1 MVDLT
6 LKKYWMLYY
15 IVKKFWPDLFC
26 SWRKFHRPLVWKTVS
41 FRIIRLSVSS
51 EMARELHLIWMIF
64 CVHLIGFSSQQ
75 ETGFIY
81 KRFGETG
88 HGVAKGLLKLTDGSR
103 VKMGHTFFKNP
114 CEFGS
119 TRLLSFPTQ
128 FVCALASKAGFVCD
142 CVTALLVQ
150 AFVLPTIIMYLALGA
165 VIVYLERK
173 WYNKDGLVRK
183 RGFREVNRGTPIE
196 TRRER
201 RRKERKNRKW
211 INSQEQWDNYLWDS
225 FSISLQSFWVQPICR
240 YV

>member
-1 MVDLT
+1 
-6 LKKYWMLYY
+6 
-15 IVKKFWPDLFC
+15 
-26 SWRKFHRPLVWKTVS
+26 
-41 FRIIRLSVSS
+41 
-51 EMARELHLIWMIF
+51 MARELHLIWMIF

-114 CEFGS
+114 F
-119 TRLLSFPTQ
+119 
-128 FVCALASKAGFVCD
+128 
-142 CVTALLVQ
+142 
-150 AFVLPTIIMYLALGA
+150 
-165 VIVYLERK
+165 IVYLERK

-201 RRKERKNRKW
+201 RRKERKNRK
-211 INSQEQWDNYLWDS
+211 
-225 FSISLQSFWVQPICR
+225 
-240 YV
+240 